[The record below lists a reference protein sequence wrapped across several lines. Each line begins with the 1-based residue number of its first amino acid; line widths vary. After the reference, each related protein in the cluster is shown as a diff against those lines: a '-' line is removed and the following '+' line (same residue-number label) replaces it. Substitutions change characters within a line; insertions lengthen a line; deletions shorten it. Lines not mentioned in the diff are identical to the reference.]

1 MDIQLLKHANSLTR
15 KTMPNKPIVISVGG
29 SIVIPESGIDVE
41 YLKKLRALILKEIK
55 SGRRFIIVVGG
66 GSVCRKYQKAAS
78 AIVDLEAEDLDW
90 LGIHTTRLNA
100 HLLRTI
106 FRDVA
111 HPAVIKDPTAKLDWK
126 ESLLVAAGW
135 KPGCSTD
142 FDAVMLA
149 QKFGAKKII
158 NLTNV
163 DAVYDSDPRKNPQA
177 ESYDRINWADF
188 RKIVGSKWSPGANAP
203 FDPIASKLAQEQGME
218 VVIARGTDL
227 ENLKAI
233 IAQKPFKGTLIK

>member
-1 MDIQLLKHANSLTR
+1 MKLKAFSSR
-15 KTMPNKPIVISVGG
+15 CPIVLSVGG
-29 SIVIPESGIDVE
+29 SIVVPESGIDVE
-41 YLKKLRALILKEIK
+41 YLKKLRALILREIK
-55 SGRRFIIVVGG
+55 QGKRFIIVVGG
-66 GSVCRKYQKAAS
+66 GTTCRKYQKAAQ

-106 FRDVA
+106 FRDIA
-111 HPAVIKDPTAKLDWK
+111 HPAVVKDPTRELDWK
-126 ESLLVAAGW
+126 GSLLVAAGW

-142 FDAVMLA
+142 YDAVILA
-149 QKFGAKKII
+149 QKFGAKRII

-163 DAVYDSDPRKNPQA
+163 DAVYDKDPKKDKSA
-177 ESYDRINWADF
+177 KAYERISWKDF

-203 FDPIASKLAQEQGME
+203 FDPIASKLAQESDME

-227 ENLKAI
+227 DNLRAI
-233 IAQKPFKGTLIK
+233 IDQKPFKGTLIGG

>member
-1 MDIQLLKHANSLTR
+1 MSKQS
-15 KTMPNKPIVISVGG
+15 PIIISVGG

-41 YLKKLRALILKEIK
+41 YLKKLRQLLLREIK
-55 SGRRFIIVVGG
+55 LGRRFIIVVGG

-78 AIVDLEAEDLDW
+78 AIVHLEAEDLDW

-111 HPAVIKDPTAKLDWK
+111 HPAVIKDPTAKLVWK

-142 FDAVMLA
+142 YDAVMLA
-149 QKFGAKKII
+149 QKFGAKRII

-163 DAVYDSDPRKNPQA
+163 DAVHDKDPRGDKSA
-177 ESYDRINWADF
+177 KAYERISWKEF

-203 FDPIASKLAQEQGME
+203 FDPIASKLAQKSDME

-227 ENLKAI
+227 ENLRAI
-233 IAQKPFKGTLIK
+233 IAQKPFKGTLISS